1 LNMSTP
7 TAKWEVTAKELA
19 KKAIKEKGLL
29 PRLLQG
35 IQSKEDKTR
44 YTSFMALMFI
54 CEEHADL
61 LYPHWDH
68 FVSLLDR
75 ENTHSKYIGSY
86 LVANL
91 TAVDREGKFEEIFD
105 KYYGLL
111 NDKSI
116 IPAAHV
122 ARNSSK
128 IVKAKPELES
138 KITDRLLRID
148 ETRHEPGHK
157 ELIKAEAIAA
167 FDRYFETAKD
177 KEKIIDFVKQQMD
190 SKSPKTRK
198 GAKEFLDR
206 WLE

>member
-75 ENTHSKYIGSY
+75 ENTHSRYIGSY

-122 ARNSSK
+122 A
-128 IVKAKPELES
+128 
-138 KITDRLLRID
+138 
-148 ETRHEPGHK
+148 
-157 ELIKAEAIAA
+157 

-177 KEKIIDFVKQQMD
+177 KEKIVEFVKQQMD
-190 SKSPKTRK
+190 SRSPKTRK